1 MLEYRLEV
9 TETLRRSIGCVDM
22 PKLFISGIVLVFLSL
37 ILANYHNYAMRSG
50 LTTLA
55 MTVEPDTEVPK
66 PSEIADDMILNSN
79 LGFMAT
85 GIGFLGLLLIGY
97 GSRRNPT
104 QHSPENSGD

>member
-1 MLEYRLEV
+1 
-9 TETLRRSIGCVDM
+9 M
-22 PKLFISGIVLVFLSL
+22 PKLFISGILLVFLSL
-37 ILANYHNYAMRSG
+37 LLVNYHNYAMRSG

-66 PSEIADDMILNSN
+66 PGEIAADMIFNSN

-85 GIGFLGLLLIGY
+85 GIGFLGLLFIVY

-104 QHSPENSGD
+104 RHTPHRVPVDPSPSGT